1 MWSGAARASTY
12 EGLWWKPPLRGA
24 PLAPPPAAPAERLPT
39 FTTTLPAGT
48 YCNVV
53 AAAPGSCD
61 GNGTTVADDGTATIT
76 DPARGAVALHI

>member
-1 MWSGAARASTY
+1 MCASVPYT
-12 EGLWWKPPLRGA
+12 
-24 PLAPPPAAPAERLPT
+24 PPPAELNRT

-76 DPARGAVALHI
+76 VPARGAVALHT